1 MRHVIVPSLAWILCR
16 GKGVVA
22 DLVVGDQVQAY
33 DYRNQKVCMATITGI
48 NPVESARHMLLP
60 IERFKMI
67 PITKETVGLTSVGE
81 KTLEETRQYIGYCHT
96 NPGKLLERNFSTALE
111 QHQLQQFEGIVADA
125 VELQWESPDYI
136 WFEGIL
142 VGTSF
147 G

>member
-1 MRHVIVPSLAWILCR
+1 
-16 GKGVVA
+16 
-22 DLVVGDQVQAY
+22 
-33 DYRNQKVCMATITGI
+33 MATITAI

-67 PITKETVGLTSVGE
+67 PITKETVGLTSAGE
-81 KTLEETRQYIGYCHT
+81 KTLEETRQYIGYCDR

-125 VELQWESPDYI
+125 VELQWEFPDYI

-142 VGTSF
+142 VGTDL